1 MASITRPSGK
11 VLGIFGLVMINVIA
25 VNSLRSLPISA
36 QYGFSLISYYLL
48 ASVLF
53 FVPSAL
59 IAAELAT
66 GWPQKGGVYVWVR
79 EAFGK
84 KLAFLAIWLQWI
96 YNVVWYP
103 TILAFIAATFAYL
116 IEPALAHNQTFMLV
130 AVLVIYWAT
139 TLINCLGMKAA
150 SWMSMIG
157 AIFGTLL
164 PIGLVILLGLIWLIK
179 GQPLQIEMSVKS
191 LLPDLTNWSNLGF
204 LTAVLFGL
212 AGMEMSA
219 VHAEEVRH
227 PQRDYPKA
235 LLYSTIIIFISL
247 VLGSLAIAIVV
258 PNKQLSL
265 VAGVIDAFAIFLQA
279 YHLSWALPLVA
290 LCIVI
295 GGICSVSTWSFGP
308 TKGLLIAAHDGIMP
322 TRLLRVNRFGAPV
335 AILITQAVIFT
346 ILCSVFVLFPSV
358 NSSYWILT
366 ALTSQLALLFY
377 ILLFATAIRLRYKYP
392 HQPRAYRLPGGN
404 IWMWLIAGMGI
415 LACLATLGLG
425 FLPPA
430 QLQLGNLWR
439 YELILLGGIVVVSLS
454 ALAMTRLNAL
464 LNFFS
469 KG

>member
-1 MASITRPSGK
+1 
-11 VLGIFGLVMINVIA
+11 MINVIA
-25 VNSLRSLPISA
+25 VNSLRSLAIGA
-36 QYGFSLISYYLL
+36 EYGFSLIAYYVL
-48 ASVLF
+48 ASVFF

-116 IEPALAHNQTFMLV
+116 IDPALAHNQIFMLI

-139 TLINCLGMKAA
+139 TLINCLGMRAS
-150 SWMSMIG
+150 SWMSVIG

-164 PIGLVILLGLIWLIK
+164 PICLVIILGLIWLIK
-179 GQPLQIEMSVKS
+179 GQPLQIEISTKA
-191 LLPDLTNWSNLGF
+191 LLPDLTNWGNVGF

-219 VHAEEVRH
+219 VHAEEVRN

-235 LLYSTIIIFISL
+235 LFYSTVIIFITL
-247 VLGSLAIAIVV
+247 VLGSLAIAMVV

-265 VAGVIDAFAIFLQA
+265 VAGVMDAFAIFLQA

-290 LCIVI
+290 LFIVI

-308 TKGLLIAAHDGIMP
+308 TKGLLVAAHDGIMP
-322 TRLLRVNRFGAPV
+322 TGLLRVNRFGAPV

-377 ILLFATAIRLRYKYP
+377 MLLFTAAIRLRYKYP
-392 HQPRAYRLPGGN
+392 DQPRAYRLPGGN
-404 IWMWLIAGMGI
+404 IWMWLVAGMGI
-415 LACLATLGLG
+415 LACFITLWLG

-430 QLQLGNLWR
+430 QLQLGKIWV
-439 YELILLGGIVVVSLS
+439 YELMLMGGMLVVSLS
-454 ALAMTRLNAL
+454 GFMITKLGKTNACK
-464 LNFFS
+464 S
-469 KG
+469 SCGI

>member
-1 MASITRPSGK
+1 MAGISRPSGK
-11 VLGIFGLVMINVIA
+11 VLGVFGLVMINVIA

-36 QYGFSLISYYLL
+36 EYGFSLISYYIL
-48 ASVLF
+48 ASLLF

-66 GWPQKGGVYVWVR
+66 GWPEKGGVYVWVR

-116 IEPALAHNQTFMLV
+116 INPTLAHNQTFMLS
-130 AVLVIYWAT
+130 AVLIIYWIT
-139 TLINCLGMKAA
+139 TFVNCFGMRAS
-150 SWMSMIG
+150 SWMSVIG

-164 PIGLVILLGLIWLIK
+164 PICLVILLGALWVIK
-179 GQPLQIEMSVKS
+179 GQSLQINVSAKA
-191 LLPDLTNWSNLGF
+191 LLPDLTNWGNLGF

-219 VHAEEVRH
+219 VHAEEVRN

-235 LLYSTIIIFISL
+235 LFYSTIIIFITL

-265 VAGVIDAFAIFLQA
+265 VAGVMDAFAIFLNA
-279 YHLSWALPLVA
+279 YHLGWALPLVA
-290 LCIVI
+290 LCIVV

-308 TKGLLIAAHDGIMP
+308 TKGLLVAAHDGVIP
-322 TRLLRVNRFGAPV
+322 PWLLRVNRFGAPT
-335 AILITQAVIFT
+335 AILITQAISFT
-346 ILCSVFVLFPSV
+346 VLCSVFILFPSV

-377 ILLFATAIRLRYKYP
+377 MLLFAAAIKLRYKYP
-392 HQPRAYRLPGGN
+392 DQPRAYRLPGGN
-404 IWMWLIAGMGI
+404 GWMWLMAGVGI
-415 LACLATLGLG
+415 FACFGTLLLG
-425 FLPPA
+425 FLPPN
-430 QLQLGNLWR
+430 QLHLGKLWL
-439 YELILLGGIVVVSLS
+439 YEGILVGGMIAVSLS
-454 ALAMTRLNAL
+454 AYIITKLYQSR
-464 LNFFS
+464 
-469 KG
+469 